1 MRQLLP
7 AAVLLL
13 TIVATASA
21 QSLPP
26 PSRPAA
32 VWDTQ
37 ILVNEAHNLAA
48 EALPDLRRRA
58 EDGDARSQ
66 VILGLVLEMG
76 SADQKPQPAEALT
89 WFLKAAAQSVAWAE
103 MWAADFYFSGSQG
116 VPKDMYK
123 ALEMYKSAA
132 GHGDTR
138 AAFFVGQMYFFGD
151 GVSTNQPEA
160 ASWFRRAIPADPDTV
175 TRMVALSEAGC
186 DSKFCVALRQVVGA
200 MMIGLAD
207 RFTVGLIPR
216 FGFKDA
222 DGGRGSAAINAGDLT
237 LQAQYQLTQFEED
250 HWLPTISVNLGET
263 LPVGAYDRLDRASN
277 GFGAGAYTTTLSLY
291 SQTYFWMPGGRI
303 MRTRLNLSYALSNSV
318 DLMDRSVYGTMP
330 GFRGHAAPGAS
341 AVADLAF
348 EYSIDRNWVAAM
360 DFWLEQDENTRVTGS
375 YPGAPQSVNN
385 SGRARVF
392 YVAPAIEYNFSS
404 SFGVILGARIFA
416 AGENQTATVT
426 PVIAFNYVH

>member
-1 MRQLLP
+1 LRKLGAMKRIWIALAMMAL
-7 AAVLLL
+7 AFSNAR
-13 TIVATASA
+13 AESA
-21 QSLPP
+21 RQSLDDAWWTGP
-26 PSRPAA
+26 
-32 VWDTQ
+32 
-37 ILVNEAHNLAA
+37 LLAPTA
-48 EALPDLRRRA
+48 GTLPV
-58 EDGDARSQ
+58 GH
-66 VILGLVLEMG
+66 
-76 SADQKPQPAEALT
+76 
-89 WFLKAAAQSVAWAE
+89 FLFE
-103 MWAADFYFSGSQG
+103 PYFYDSIPTSF
-116 VPKDMYK
+116 VD
-123 ALEMYKSAA
+123 AA
-132 GHGDTR
+132 GHSYPVPRENNFGS
-138 AAFFVGQMYFFGD
+138 QSYF
-151 GVSTNQPEA
+151 
-160 ASWFRRAIPADPDTV
+160 
-175 TRMVALSEAGC
+175 LY
-186 DSKFCVALRQVVGA
+186 
-200 MMIGLAD
+200 GLAD

-237 LQAQYQLTQFEED
+237 LQAQYQLTQFEEG

-385 SGRARVF
+385 SGRARIF